1 MTDAHRVRWGMWN
14 LLPAAIPALVLAVV
28 LAVPFSSG
36 LTGLGAAPQSGPS
49 AVHMAPA
56 LAGLATDQPTKR
68 VEVIVQLDPGTDVSQ
83 GRKLVRAAGG
93 RVTGELP
100 IIGGLAARMSA
111 ASAGELGGRPGVKA
125 VSLNGAV
132 KPQAVVNFD
141 PNKMSTSFN
150 QSVKASNVWGNASG
164 KGVGVAV
171 IDTGIDGDLVDFR
184 TSQTNSAS
192 RVIGSVVTNP
202 AATGPGDSYGHG
214 THVAGLIAGNSGYR
228 PNTDKLRGKYAGSAP
243 DANLISVKAS
253 DELGNSTV
261 LDVIYGLQFVIDHK
275 DTYNIRVVNLSL
287 ESTVAESYK
296 TDPLDAAVEAAW
308 FQGIVVVAAAG
319 NRGSDSDAVKYA
331 PGNDPYVIS
340 VGAVDDKA
348 TKDINDDVRADWS
361 SRGQTQDGFA
371 KPDFYAPG
379 AHIVSNLAPGS
390 AFDALCPSCERE
402 NGQYIQAGGTS
413 MAAPII
419 AGVVASILED
429 RPTWTPDQVKGAL
442 VNTLRTLPG
451 GGKEPDSLAA
461 YGASKA
467 KLVSNQGLTPNTL
480 INPDAGAIDYTRSSW
495 SRSRWSTA
503 SGSMSA
509 DWARSSWSCN
519 CSLTTTGEVDPTRS
533 RWSRSRWSTSW
544 SL

>member
-14 LLPAAIPALVLAVV
+14 LLPTAIPALVLAVV
-28 LAVPFSSG
+28 LAVPFTSG
-36 LTGLGAAPQSGPS
+36 LAGLGAAPQSGPS

-83 GRKLVRAAGG
+83 ARKLVRAAGG

-100 IIGGLAARMSA
+100 IIGALAARMSA
-111 ASAGELGGRPGVKA
+111 RAAGELWSRPGVKA

-132 KPQAVVNFD
+132 KPQGVNFD
-141 PNKMSTSFN
+141 PNKMRTSFN
-150 QSVKASNVWGNASG
+150 QSVKASNLWTNGTG

-192 RVIGSVVTNP
+192 RVVGSVVTNP
-202 AATGPGDSYGHG
+202 NATNPGDSYGHG

-228 PNTDKLRGKYAGSAP
+228 PNADKLRGKYAGSAP

-253 DELGNSTV
+253 DEQGNASV
-261 LDVIYGLQFVIDHK
+261 LDVIYGLQFVVDHK

-319 NRGSDSDAVKYA
+319 NRGSDADAVKYA
-331 PGNDPYVIS
+331 PGNDPYAIS
-340 VGAVDDKA
+340 VGAVDDNA
-348 TKDINDDVRADWS
+348 TKDLKDDVRADWS

-379 AHIVSNLAPGS
+379 AHIVSLLAPGS
-390 AFDALCPSCERE
+390 AFDSLCPSCERE

-413 MAAPII
+413 MSAPIV
-419 AGVVASILED
+419 AGVVASILEK
-429 RPTWTPDQVKGAL
+429 RSSWTPDQVKGAL
-442 VNTLRTLPG
+442 INTLSSLPG
-451 GGKEPDSLAA
+451 GGKEPDAVDA
-461 YGASKA
+461 YNASTA
-467 KLVSNQGLTPNTL
+467 KRVSNQGLTPNTM
-480 INPDAGAIDYTRSSW
+480 INPAAGAIDYTRSSW

-503 SGSMSA
+503 SDSLSA
-509 DWARSSWSCN
+509 DWARSSWSCD
-519 CSLTTTGEVDPTRS
+519 CSLLDTGEVDPARS